1 MYILSQRGDT
11 IIKRDF
17 RGDIPTGTNEEFFRK
32 VKKTKAEK
40 PPMFCI
46 NGVNFVHVKKGGL
59 YIVVTS
65 RYNIA
70 PSVTIDLLCR
80 LSNIIKDFC
89 GVITEE
95 GIRKNFVLVYEIIDE
110 MIDFGYP

>member
-1 MYILSQRGDT
+1 
-11 IIKRDF
+11 
-17 RGDIPTGTNEEFFRK
+17 
-32 VKKTKAEK
+32 
-40 PPMFCI
+40 MFCI
-46 NGVNFVHVKKGGL
+46 NGVNFIHVKKGGL

-70 PSVTIDLLCR
+70 PSVTIDLLGR
-80 LSNIIKDFC
+80 LGNIIKDFC